1 MSWEIGP
8 WQILA
13 CGEQLCVGQCIQ
25 RTSHLIQQLGCRH
38 LPVGCLRPWIRWH
51 LGCRAQA
58 EVVGACGS
66 CLELGAGNQTIVEIV

>member
-1 MSWEIGP
+1 MSWETGP

-38 LPVGCLRPWIRWH
+38 LPVG
-51 LGCRAQA
+51 
-58 EVVGACGS
+58 ACGLGFVGTLDVEPKLRLLVLVVVAWS
-66 CLELGAGNQTIVEIV
+66 WGLETRL